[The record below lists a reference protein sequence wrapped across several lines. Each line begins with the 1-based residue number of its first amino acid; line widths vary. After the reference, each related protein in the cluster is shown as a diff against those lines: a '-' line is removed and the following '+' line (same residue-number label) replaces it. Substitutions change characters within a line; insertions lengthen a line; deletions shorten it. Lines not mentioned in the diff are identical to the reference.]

1 MHQQN
6 LNFVA
11 DRDYQSASVQGN
23 GSLGVTQ
30 NGYLNVD
37 WNWQG
42 QRSRSASVQKADVNN
57 AYFRQDLWKRVYVQ
71 GGVMD
76 ARDIFSNAGGNINLS
91 QLPLGR
97 IRGAR
102 VGSTLS
108 WVNMDKMSRGTPVTV
123 FLSRDARVDAYRDG
137 QLLSSFYLKAGTR
150 ELDTRTFPT
159 GSYAISLRI
168 YENNQLVRTDT
179 VPYTGTGG
187 TALSSFQWFVQAGN
201 VSDDNGSPQ
210 RADDDGRR
218 VVQGGCGC
226 P

>member
-1 MHQQN
+1 M
-6 LNFVA
+6 
-11 DRDYQSASVQGN
+11 
-23 GSLGVTQ
+23 
-30 NGYLNVD
+30 
-37 WNWQG
+37 
-42 QRSRSASVQKADVNN
+42 
-57 AYFRQDLWKRVYVQ
+57 
-71 GGVMD
+71 
-76 ARDIFSNAGGNINLS
+76 
-91 QLPLGR
+91 
-97 IRGAR
+97 
-102 VGSTLS
+102 
-108 WVNMDKMSRGTPVTV
+108 
-123 FLSRDARVDAYRDG
+123 DAYRDG

-218 VVQGGCGC
+218 VVQGAAAARNRKCISDSGGS
-226 P
+226 PPQRRPLLGRGRRLGARIQLGARRRHADHARQLSAGQ